1 MLKQLLLVLLAT
13 NAFAA
18 EAAET
23 SSAVATAMEAPATGH
38 LIAYAIALT
47 ALLVI
52 GTLLFF
58 HRWSRRHI
66 RQ

>member
-1 MLKQLLLVLLAT
+1 MLGELLLAT
-13 NAFAA
+13 EAFAA

-23 SSAVATAMEAPATGH
+23 TTDAVANAIDTPATGH
-38 LIAYAIALT
+38 VLAYAIALT

-58 HRWSRRHI
+58 HRWSRR
-66 RQ
+66 RVRE

>member
-1 MLKQLLLVLLAT
+1 MLGQLLLT
-13 NAFAA
+13 SEAFAA

-23 SSAVATAMEAPATGH
+23 TTGAVANALDTPATGQFF
-38 LIAYAIALT
+38 AFAIALT

-58 HRWSRRHI
+58 HRGSRR
-66 RQ
+66 RARE

>member
-1 MLKQLLLVLLAT
+1 MLGQLMLAT
-13 NAFAA
+13 EAFAA

-23 SSAVATAMEAPATGH
+23 TTGVVDKALDTPATGH
-38 LIAYAIALT
+38 LFAYAIALT

-58 HRWSRRHI
+58 HRWSQRRA